1 MKRSPLNWGL
11 FFLGVNMEIN
21 EQRFAYYY
29 KKAIENPGK
38 DIIIPKKKGMKSPQA
53 IHNERIAIVDRI
65 EACLKLADISY
76 YRNRYKIRVNLRQ
89 ILPWLSGSIGTLD
102 RFTFPASRKRWSG
115 DPRQMKPVFY
125 GMDSG
130 TGVTSTVLGRR
141 SDKCI
146 IIDEYYS
153 LSESDYDAQSK
164 IWATLS
170 KDLRRPVTYG
180 KDQRQVLVEGVVM
193 DEYPSMES
201 LVQHTSWPIP
211 IITDTY
217 PSPVKSII
225 SAIRDSAATHNILSW

>member
-1 MKRSPLNWGL
+1 
-11 FFLGVNMEIN
+11 MEVN

-76 YRNRYKIRVNLRQ
+76 RRNRYKIRVYLQ
-89 ILPWLSGSIGTLD
+89 QTSPWLSGSSGMIDSFRFIGD
-102 RFTFPASRKRWSG
+102 
-115 DPRQMKPVFY
+115 DRQMKPIF

-130 TGVTSTVLGRR
+130 SGITSMIRGRR
-141 SDKCI
+141 SDKCL
-146 IIDEYYS
+146 IIDDYYS
-153 LSESDYDAQSK
+153 LSESNPDAKLK
-164 IWATLS
+164 ILDSLS
-170 KDLRRPVTYG
+170 AAHHHLVTFG
-180 KDQRQVLVEGVVM
+180 KDQRQVLEEGVVM

-211 IITDTY
+211 TTTDTY
-217 PSPVKSII
+217 PNPVKLII
-225 SAIRDSAATHNILSW
+225 SAIRDSAATRNTLSW